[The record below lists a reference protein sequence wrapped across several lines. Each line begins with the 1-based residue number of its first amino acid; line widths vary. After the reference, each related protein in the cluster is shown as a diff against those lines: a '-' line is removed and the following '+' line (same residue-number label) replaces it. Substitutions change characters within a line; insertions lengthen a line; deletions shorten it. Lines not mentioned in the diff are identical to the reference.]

1 MIIDP
6 QSSKPIFQQI
16 ADQLRSQIMA
26 GVYKPNESLP
36 SLRRLAKE
44 IRVNAN
50 TVQRAYD
57 ELSREGLIEG
67 RRGAGLF
74 VVGGKTDRP
83 TIRSEKRLSADF
95 QKAISKA
102 VAANISPPFSRHR
115 PSNSA
120 EERTMST
127 SVSAIVSSDRDRQRC

>member
-6 QSSKPIFQQI
+6 LSSTPIFEQI
-16 ADQLRSQIMA
+16 ANQLRRQILSGA
-26 GVYKPNESLP
+26 FKPNESLP

-57 ELSREGLIEG
+57 ELSREGFVEA

-74 VVGGKTDRP
+74 VIDADANSPSTK
-83 TIRSEKRLSADF
+83 SEERLSKEH
-95 QKAISKA
+95 QKAIARA
-102 VAANISPPFSRHR
+102 VEA
-115 PSNSA
+115 
-120 EERTMST
+120 
-127 SVSAIVSSDRDRQRC
+127 SVSPQRIRGIFRDALEVQLSKTQK